1 MRLWSSLFTFL
12 VLASSVGNAQNPRG
26 LSYIDNTPVATD
38 RGNAGFSVQ
47 LPMKCGPDGLVYVR
61 FAGADLE
68 PAITLIKEDGKVV
81 SVIRLRQIPDFSE
94 SDLYDFAPMNGEVI
108 VLSGKGRPHIP
119 TTYYISRFRTDGT
132 YMSSDKVDLGFRP
145 DFEPRQIAAFASG
158 NLLMAGMT
166 IGHDVPYVPFVGIF
180 KDNGQFLREVSLKD
194 DVTYRNARETPSDAS
209 FSWAQSIRNL
219 LDVTF
224 LQTSDDGNVYLT
236 RHTETGPVFVVTSGG
251 SVRRMALTPPVK
263 GADLQWTTAGGG
275 SIVAQYRLENG
286 RTPKTHYL
294 VVMDVGTNK
303 KRATIRYL
311 QDYEKNGGG
320 LACYR
325 SGVFTFIAGAPNG
338 GLQLVRATA
347 Q

>member
-1 MRLWSSLFTFL
+1 MRLWGNLFTFL
-12 VLASSVGNAQNPRG
+12 VLVSPLGNAQNSKG
-26 LSYIDNTPVATD
+26 LFYIDNTLVAMD
-38 RGNAGFSVQ
+38 RGNAGLSVQ

-81 SVIRLRQIPDFSE
+81 SVIRLSQIPDFSE
-94 SDLYDFAPMNGEVI
+94 SDLYDFAPTNGEVI
-108 VLSGKGRPHIP
+108 ILSGKGRPHIP
-119 TTYYISRFRTDGT
+119 TTYYVSRFRTDGT
-132 YMSSDKVDLGFRP
+132 YISSAKVDLGFRP

-158 NLLMAGMT
+158 DLLIAGMT

-180 KDNGQFLREVSLKD
+180 KDNGQFLREVTLKD
-194 DVTYRNARETPSDAS
+194 DVSYRNAQPTGSDAK
-209 FSWAQSIRNL
+209 FTVAQRIRNL

-236 RHTETGPVFVVTSGG
+236 RHTGTGPVFVVTSGG
-251 SVRRMALTPPVK
+251 SVRRMVLTPPVK
-263 GADLQWTTAGGG
+263 GADLQWTIAGGG
-275 SIVAQYRLENG
+275 SIVAQYRLEDG
-286 RTPKTHYL
+286 RIPKTHYL

-303 KRATIRYL
+303 NRATVRYV

-320 LACYR
+320 VACYR
-325 SGVFTFIAGAPNG
+325 NGVFTFIAGAPNH